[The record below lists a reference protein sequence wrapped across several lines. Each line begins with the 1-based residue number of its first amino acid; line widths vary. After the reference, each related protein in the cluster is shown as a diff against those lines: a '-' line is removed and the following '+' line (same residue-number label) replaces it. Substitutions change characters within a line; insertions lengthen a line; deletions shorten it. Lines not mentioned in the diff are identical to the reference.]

1 MPMLPAR
8 RPLIVIA
15 FAATLAVTILQAAPA
30 GAATKPFSMVVSPA
44 SVAAGQSTTFS
55 VTLTNRTS
63 QQQLGSANI
72 TVPSAF
78 TAVSVADPPGAATA
92 TTNGNIV
99 QLRNA
104 GVAPGGSIVVSVT
117 ATVPTTCMATYVWSV
132 VAKQANDFN
141 GPPGNNLTLDQ
152 AASSLTTTVE
162 GGCALRFVAA
172 RQPAAS
178 HVNQTI
184 SALDYQPG
192 GPSVQVEV
200 IDGAGQRVTTSTAS
214 ITMALGP
221 STGTGTLHGTPTVS
235 ASAGVAS
242 FGNLSIDAPGTYT
255 LRATSAGLSATTSST
270 FRVDQVAVA
279 CVEDVTCSASI
290 ANGSTTFDVTAPGN
304 AGTDAGFLVL
314 DNGVGVAIDCSG
326 YTELTATPT
335 AIEGPDRAKTVTST
349 IDKSVMNAQPNTG
362 ASFLQMCFGAPY
374 TFATR
379 PGTTLTGVDTDGNG
393 INDFFYGLLPDCGA
407 PPCVSS
413 RNKTNA
419 GDGVIVTQAPGG
431 TADPAYRP

>member
-1 MPMLPAR
+1 MPVR
-8 RPLIVIA
+8 RLLVLVV
-15 FAATLAVTILQAAPA
+15 AAALGLTVMVAPA
-30 GAATKPFSMVVSPA
+30 GAASKPFSMVVSPA

-92 TTNGNIV
+92 TTNGNVV
-99 QLRNA
+99 QLRDA

-117 ATVPTTCMATYVWSV
+117 ATVPTTCMATYAWSV

-141 GPPGNNLTLDQ
+141 GAPGNDLTLDP
-152 AASSLTTTVE
+152 ATSSLTTSVA
-162 GGCALRFVAA
+162 GGCALRFVAG

-178 HVNQTI
+178 RVNQTI

-214 ITMALGP
+214 ITVALGP
-221 STGTGTLHGTPTVS
+221 SAGTGALHGTLTVS

-242 FGNLSIDAPGTYT
+242 FGSLSIDAPGTYA
-255 LRATSAGLSATTSST
+255 LRATSAGLSAVTSST

-279 CVEDVTCSASI
+279 CIEDVTCSASI

-335 AIEGPDRAKTVTST
+335 VIEGPDRAKTVTST
-349 IDKSVMNAQPNTG
+349 IDKRVMNAQPNNG

-379 PGTTLTGVDTDGNG
+379 PGSTLTGVDTDGNG

-407 PPCVSS
+407 APCVSS
-413 RNKTNA
+413 RKKTNA
-419 GDGVIVTQAPGG
+419 GDGVITTQTPAG
-431 TADPAYRP
+431 TQDPAYRP

>member
-1 MPMLPAR
+1 MPSR
-8 RPLIVIA
+8 RRLVLILT
-15 FAATLAVTILQAAPA
+15 AAALGVAVLAAPA

-44 SVAAGQSTTFS
+44 SAPGGQSTTFS

-92 TTNGNIV
+92 TTNGNVV

-117 ATVPTTCMATYVWSV
+117 ATVPTTCTATYTWSV

-141 GPPGNNLTLDQ
+141 GPPGNELTLDP
-152 AASSLTTTVE
+152 ATSSLNTSVA
-162 GGCALRFVAA
+162 GGCALRFVAG

-178 HVNQTI
+178 RVNQTI
-184 SALDYQPG
+184 SALDYQPS

-200 IDGAGQRVTTSTAS
+200 VDGAGHRVTTSSAS
-214 ITMALGP
+214 ITVALGP
-221 STGTGTLHGTPTVS
+221 STGTGTLHGTLTVS

-242 FGNLSIDAPGTYT
+242 FASLSIDAPGTYT
-255 LRATSAGLSATTSST
+255 LRATSGALSAATSSM
-270 FRVDQVAVA
+270 FRVDQVATA
-279 CVEDVTCSASI
+279 CIEDVTCSASI

-304 AGTDAGFLVL
+304 AGTDAGFLLL
-314 DNGVGVAIDCSG
+314 DNGIGVAIDCAG
-326 YTELTATPT
+326 YTELTAAPT
-335 AIEGPDRAKTVTST
+335 VIEGPDRAKTVTST
-349 IDKSVMNAQPNTG
+349 IDKRVMNAQPNNG

-379 PGTTLTGVDTDGNG
+379 PGSTLTGVDTNG
-393 INDFFYGLLPDCGA
+393 DSVDDFFYGLLPDCGTA
-407 PPCVSS
+407 PCVSS

-419 GDGVIVTQAPGG
+419 GDGVIVTQTPAG
-431 TADPAYRP
+431 TQDPAYRP

>member
-1 MPMLPAR
+1 MPSR
-8 RPLIVIA
+8 RRLALIL
-15 FAATLAVTILQAAPA
+15 AAAALGVAVVAAPA

-44 SVAAGQSTTFS
+44 SAPGGQSTTFS
-55 VTLTNRTS
+55 VTLKNLTS

-78 TAVSVADPPGAATA
+78 TAVSVADPPGAAAA
-92 TTNGNIV
+92 TTNGNVV

-117 ATVPTTCMATYVWSV
+117 ATVPTTCAATYTWSV

-141 GPPGNNLTLDQ
+141 GPPGNELTLDP
-152 AASSLTTTVE
+152 AASSLETSVA
-162 GGCALRFVAA
+162 GGCALRFVAG
-172 RQPAAS
+172 RQPAAAR
-178 HVNQTI
+178 VNQTI
-184 SALDYQPG
+184 SALDYQPS

-200 IDGAGQRVTTSTAS
+200 VDGAGHRVTTSSAS
-214 ITMALGP
+214 ITVALGP
-221 STGTGTLHGTPTVS
+221 STGTGTLHGTLTAS

-242 FGNLSIDAPGTYT
+242 FASLSIDAPGTYT
-255 LRATSAGLSATTSST
+255 LRATSGGLSAATSST
-270 FRVDQVAVA
+270 FRVDQVATA
-279 CVEDVTCSASI
+279 CIEDVTCSASI

-304 AGTDAGFLVL
+304 AGTDAGFLLL
-314 DNGVGVAIDCSG
+314 DNGVGVAIDCAG
-326 YTELTATPT
+326 YTELTASPT
-335 AIEGPDRAKTVTST
+335 VIEGPDRAKTVTST
-349 IDKSVMNAQPNTG
+349 IDKSVMNAQPNNG

-379 PGTTLTGVDTDGNG
+379 PGSTLTGVDTNG
-393 INDFFYGLLPDCGA
+393 DSVDDFFYALLPDCGA

-419 GDGVIVTQAPGG
+419 GDGVITTQTPAG
-431 TADPAYRP
+431 TQDPAYRP

>member
-1 MPMLPAR
+1 MPVRL
-8 RPLIVIA
+8 LLVLVV
-15 FAATLAVTILQAAPA
+15 AASLGLTVTVAPA
-30 GAATKPFSMVVSPA
+30 GAASKPFSMVVSPA

-92 TTNGNIV
+92 TTNGSVV

-117 ATVPTTCMATYVWSV
+117 ATVPSACTATYAWAI

-141 GPPGNNLTLDQ
+141 GPPGNDLMLDP
-152 AASSLTTTVE
+152 ATSSLTTSVA
-162 GGCALRFVAA
+162 GGCALRFVAG

-178 HVNQTI
+178 RVSQTI

-214 ITMALGP
+214 ITVALGP
-221 STGTGTLHGTPTVS
+221 STGSGTLHGTLTVA

-242 FGNLSIDAPGTYT
+242 FGNLSIDGPGTYT
-255 LRATSAGLSATTSST
+255 LRATSAGLSAATSST

-279 CVEDVTCSASI
+279 CIEDVTCSASI

-314 DNGVGVAIDCSG
+314 DNGVGVAIDCAG

-335 AIEGPDRAKTVTST
+335 VIEGPDRAKTVTST
-349 IDKSVMNAQPNTG
+349 IDKRVMNAQPNNG

-379 PGTTLTGVDTDGNG
+379 PGSTLTGVDTDGNG

-413 RNKTNA
+413 RKKTNA
-419 GDGVIVTQAPGG
+419 GDGVIVTQTPSG
-431 TADPAYRP
+431 TQDPAYRP